1 MAASDAALPF
11 RDNSGRDTACCLPIL
26 LSPMT
31 TFNPTGTATGY
42 FFTVAGVSEDSSMYI
57 LHFPAPCNRNAGCL
71 PLKGLI
77 SQLLG
82 ECWRAIS
89 IVSRL
94 RSLAFQLV
102 TDRNTWYVGTYPQ
115 WGRHQSLAELDTGWH
130 RLLPISDTCW
140 SSTLVDWSTPTQSSV
155 IFNVADVTLLL
166 SDDCHRLANTFRLFL
181 PISLLILAS
190 I

>member
-1 MAASDAALPF
+1 
-11 RDNSGRDTACCLPIL
+11 
-26 LSPMT
+26 
-31 TFNPTGTATGY
+31 
-42 FFTVAGVSEDSSMYI
+42 MYI

-102 TDRNTWYVGTYPQ
+102 MATSLDETYPLRGTLQ
-115 WGRHQSLAELDTGWH
+115 IVQRDVRATNFNIV
-130 RLLPISDTCW
+130 PT
-140 SSTLVDWSTPTQSSV
+140 STSTDIGQ
-155 IFNVADVTLLL
+155 
-166 SDDCHRLANTFRLFL
+166 
-181 PISLLILAS
+181 LLI
-190 I
+190 INIG

>member
-1 MAASDAALPF
+1 
-11 RDNSGRDTACCLPIL
+11 
-26 LSPMT
+26 MT

-42 FFTVAGVSEDSSMYI
+42 FFFTVAGVSEDSSMYI

-77 SQLLG
+77 NQLLG

-102 TDRNTWYVGTYPQ
+102 MATSLDETYPLRRTLQ
-115 WGRHQSLAELDTGWH
+115 IVQRDVATHYGDVRATNFNIVPTSTSTDIGQLLIINIGWSIGH
-130 RLLPISDTCW
+130 TH
-140 SSTLVDWSTPTQSSV
+140 QSSV
-155 IFNVADVTLLL
+155 IFHIVCWRGPSAERWVRDGRIRYWYICIKIDIGIINW
-166 SDDCHRLANTFRLFL
+166 
-181 PISLLILAS
+181 S
-190 I
+190 ITT

>member
-1 MAASDAALPF
+1 M
-11 RDNSGRDTACCLPIL
+11 PIL

-42 FFTVAGVSEDSSMYI
+42 FFFTVAGVSEDSSMYI

-82 ECWRAIS
+82 KCWRAIG

-94 RSLAFQLV
+94 RSLAFQLAMA
-102 TDRNTWYVGTYPQ
+102 TSLDETYPRRGTLQIVQ
-115 WGRHQSLAELDTGWH
+115 WGVRTDSSMAIHSLMYGGADGNFPS
-130 RLLPISDTCW
+130 LPI
-140 SSTLVDWSTPTQSSV
+140 
-155 IFNVADVTLLL
+155 
-166 SDDCHRLANTFRLFL
+166 
-181 PISLLILAS
+181 PISAMTVLQYTCAS
-190 I
+190 